1 MSGEVLVDA
10 LPYIDSGYDE
20 PGVKQAVFALVEEEC
35 KRFKPSKNYL
45 EIFGPVNL
53 HQFEVILQFLNFYNI
68 NKSKTKILQ
77 LELDLLNFYL
87 FFSRFKKLKLKIFIL
102 S

>member
-53 HQFEVILQFLNFYNI
+53 HQFEVIFQFYISIILILVKQSFYVLRNSLLK
-68 NKSKTKILQ
+68 N
-77 LELDLLNFYL
+77 DLIY
-87 FFSRFKKLKLKIFIL
+87 
-102 S
+102 